1 MVYFIRSDIYDKHI
15 ILTMVKYPSI
25 GFIGHGFLLDFLT
38 YFYFYP
44 VAPQNRDSFKSLLL
58 SLRRIQL
65 CFHMKDSQGP
75 QNIGPGF
82 PGLRTKCM
90 ILIWLHYEGL
100 IGWDIL
106 NSLLLWCQCI
116 HDVFWIR
123 NSFLLKKGIKKI
135 SFLIHFILYN
145 RSQSDKTEGIKGREK

>member
-1 MVYFIRSDIYDKHI
+1 MECVNISHMVYFIRSDIYDKHI

-65 CFHMKDSQGP
+65 CFHMKIP
-75 QNIGPGF
+75 KVH
-82 PGLRTKCM
+82 R
-90 ILIWLHYEGL
+90 ILVQVSRPEDKMHDTDL
-100 IGWDIL
+100 ITL
-106 NSLLLWCQCI
+106 
-116 HDVFWIR
+116 
-123 NSFLLKKGIKKI
+123 
-135 SFLIHFILYN
+135 
-145 RSQSDKTEGIKGREK
+145 